1 VIKGMNKFKEIEA
14 FVSAVQLGS
23 LARAAKQQE
32 VTAAMVGRRIDAL
45 EARMGVKLMHRTTR
59 HLTLTER
66 GELYLDLCQKLLSD
80 LEYSEQIVSEARDK
94 ASGHLSVFAP
104 AAFGRRHV
112 APHAPAFLAAHPAV
126 SIGFNLTTESL
137 DVVRDRYDLGIR
149 IKGNVDPSLKLVRLA
164 PNRRVVCG
172 TPEYFRQHGVPKAP
186 NDLLQHNCF
195 VFKTPTD
202 HSRVWHFQAN
212 GRPISVKVTGN
223 MGCNDG
229 ELLTRWAR
237 DGLGLAWRSSWE
249 IQPQLDSG
257 ELVTVLD
264 EFEPPDY
271 DIVAVYAP
279 QRFLPAKTRLYF
291 ENLRAIYARPGYW
304 SDPNPVA

>member
-1 VIKGMNKFKEIEA
+1 MNKFKEIEA
-14 FVSAVQLGS
+14 FVAAVQLGS
-23 LARAAKQQE
+23 LARAAKQQA
-32 VTAAMVGRRIDAL
+32 VTPAMLGRRIDAL
-45 EARMGVKLMHRTTR
+45 EARMGVKLLHRTTR

-66 GELYLDLCQKLLSD
+66 GELYLELCLKLLAD
-80 LEYSEQIVSEARDK
+80 VDYAEQVVSEARDK
-94 ASGHLSVFAP
+94 ATGHLSVFAP

-112 APHAPAFLAAHPAV
+112 APHATTFLASHPEV

-149 IKGNVDPSLKLVRLA
+149 IKGNVDPNLKVVRLA
-164 PNRRVVCG
+164 RNRRVVCG
-172 TPEYFRQHGVPKAP
+172 TPDYFGRHGVPKTPA
-186 NDLLQHNCF
+186 DLLQHNCF

-202 HSRVWHFQAN
+202 HSRMWHFHAN
-212 GRPISVKVTGN
+212 GRPVSVKVTGN

-229 ELLTRWAR
+229 DLLTRWAR

-264 EFEPPDY
+264 DYEPPDY

-279 QRFLPAKTRLYF
+279 QRVLPAKTRLF
-291 ENLRAIYARPGYW
+291 IEHLQSLYAGPGYF
-304 SDPNPVA
+304 SGAGRDDAR